1 MKLTFRFKMFQG
13 DLDFCGKSKY
23 NLLFFKDRHTG
34 KYRESISTKPNL
46 RRLNGMVG

>member
-1 MKLTFRFKMFQG
+1 MVLNFMIKMFYG

-23 NLLFFKDRHTG
+23 NLLFFKDGHTG
-34 KYRESISTKPNL
+34 RYKESIMTKPNL